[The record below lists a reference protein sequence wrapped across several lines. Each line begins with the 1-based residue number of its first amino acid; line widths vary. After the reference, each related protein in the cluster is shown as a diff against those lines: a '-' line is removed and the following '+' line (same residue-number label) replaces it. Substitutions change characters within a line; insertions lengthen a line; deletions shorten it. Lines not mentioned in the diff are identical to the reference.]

1 MSDPLYIARARV
13 ETAGRMHRRAE
24 LATGTIVEM
33 GVHGPIAAH
42 FGIDAPPR
50 PLPVDYIVASTAG

>member
-1 MSDPLYIARARV
+1 MSDPLYIATVRV

-24 LATGTIVEM
+24 LPTGASIDM
-33 GVHGPIAAH
+33 GVHGSVAAH